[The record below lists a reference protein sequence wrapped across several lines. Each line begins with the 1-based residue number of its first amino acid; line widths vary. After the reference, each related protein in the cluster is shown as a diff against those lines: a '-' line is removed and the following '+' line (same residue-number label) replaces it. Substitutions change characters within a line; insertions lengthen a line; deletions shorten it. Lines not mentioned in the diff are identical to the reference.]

1 MLKLQPNPTFRAAA
15 QISIPGE
22 ASPARVEVEFRH
34 LGREALTTYFQGLEG
49 RSDLDALADIVV
61 GWSGV
66 DAAFSREALAA
77 LLDAYPTAALALF
90 EAFRRE
96 CLEAKAK
103 N

>member
-1 MLKLQPNPTFRAAA
+1 MLRLQPNPTFRAAA
-15 QISIPGE
+15 AISIPGE
-22 ASPARVEVEFRH
+22 AAPVAIEVEYRH
-34 LGREALTTYFQGLEG
+34 LGREALIAYFDGLPG
-49 RSDLDALADIVV
+49 RPDLDALADIVV

-66 DAAFSREALAA
+66 DAPFSRETLAA